1 MSYVSGPACGM
12 PQWKPKTKSRR
23 IRVQFNCLTAPQKTL
38 TAWMRCLAA
47 EAVFAQLAFGHNGMQ
62 MPKDMDELQLDCLH
76 IQSYTDGC

>member
-1 MSYVSGPACGM
+1 
-12 PQWKPKTKSRR
+12 
-23 IRVQFNCLTAPQKTL
+23 
-38 TAWMRCLAA
+38 MRCLAA